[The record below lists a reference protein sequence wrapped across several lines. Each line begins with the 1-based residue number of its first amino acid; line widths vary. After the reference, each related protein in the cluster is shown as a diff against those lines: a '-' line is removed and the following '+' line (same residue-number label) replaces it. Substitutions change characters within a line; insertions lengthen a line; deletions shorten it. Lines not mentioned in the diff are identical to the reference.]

1 MPDSVPRTLDAMA
14 AEAPACELPTGNYW
28 TIVWRQFR
36 KNTPAMIG
44 LAIILLLF
52 AIAVFAPVLA
62 NKYPYYWLTPDEG
75 LTFPV
80 LRALTNTDLVYL
92 AALLA
97 VLLIPLTWKIL
108 DLAGCDFWSLYPL
121 RRAALLNIGL
131 FALVLIGL
139 PLFRHVPGRIFID
152 KTDLVDGQPF
162 TYRVER
168 DYRQEAAQRN
178 DASYLFAPVP
188 WSPTDVP
195 ADSATGGRFGRP
207 NATHPLGTDAIGQS
221 VAARMIYA
229 ARTSLA
235 VGFISVGLS
244 LIIGVVVGG
253 VSGYFGGKVDLVLQ
267 RVVEMFIC
275 FPTFFLILL
284 IIAMYGAKLWL
295 IMLAI
300 GLVGWS
306 GISRLTRAEILRV
319 RTLDY
324 VTAARALGLSPL
336 RIVLRHA
343 VPNSLAPVLVSA
355 TFGIAGAVGTEAA
368 LSFLGLGDPNQPSW
382 GGLMDG
388 ARTVF
393 SDKPI
398 LLIVPGLA
406 IFLAILAY
414 NLVGEGLR
422 DAIDPRLKV

>member
-1 MPDSVPRTLDAMA
+1 MPDRLPQAPTDASA
-14 AEAPACELPTGNYW
+14 GAPASALPGSNYW
-28 TIVWRQFR
+28 SIVWRQFR
-36 KNTPAMIG
+36 KNAPAIIG
-44 LAIILLLF
+44 LAVILLLF
-52 AIAVFAPVLA
+52 AVAVFAPFLA
-62 NKYPYYWLTPDEG
+62 NKYPYYWYTSEDG

-80 LRALTNTDLVYL
+80 LQALTNLDLLYL
-92 AALLA
+92 AALLL
-97 VLLIPLTWKIL
+97 VLLVPLTRWIL
-108 DLAGCDFWSLYPL
+108 QRADWGFWSLNPL
-121 RRAALLNIGL
+121 RRAALVNLTLLLLIMFGL
-131 FALVLIGL
+131 M
-139 PLFRHVPGRIFID
+139 LFRHVPDRIFID
-152 KTDLVDGQPF
+152 QTELIDGEYF

-168 DYRQEAAQRN
+168 DYRQEAAQRS
-178 DASYLFAPVP
+178 DASYLFPPVP
-188 WSPTDVP
+188 WAPTDIP
-195 ADSATGGRFGRP
+195 LDPDTGGRFGLP
-207 NATHPLGTDAIGQS
+207 NATHPLGTDAIGHS
-221 VAARMIYA
+221 VASRMIYA
-229 ARTSLA
+229 SRTSLA

-244 LIIGVVVGG
+244 VFIGVIVGG
-253 VSGYFGGKVDLVLQ
+253 ISGYFGGWVDLVLQ

-284 IIAMYGAKLWL
+284 IVAMYGAKLWL

-324 VTAARALGLSPL
+324 VTAARAMGLSSL

-406 IFLAILAY
+406 IFIAILAY